1 MGKNK
6 RENVEPESLLSRE
19 LRTGREN
26 YIIFMKSTSESPR
39 QQSDSFEGMITF
51 NFRKKMNI

>member
-6 RENVEPESLLSRE
+6 RENVEPESLVSRE

-26 YIIFMKSTSESPR
+26 YIIFVKSTSESPR

-51 NFRKKMNI
+51 NFRKK